1 MRRPAWPAAFV
12 VVLFLC
18 ACYTTHHYSE
28 LEEGLDAGSTTAF
41 AASLQVVACDLAV
54 HRAAPGRLYDLDL
67 TYCRTHF
74 APRVI
79 KAMEGS
85 TAVLRIGLRRR
96 ERGEAAPAGDERNAL
111 DVGLAPDHPLD
122 LSLDLGAGRHTADLG
137 GLMLSRLA
145 LATGAGT
152 ARVAFDDPLA
162 GDLAAFTVSG
172 GPGRLTIA
180 RLGNAS
186 PATFALLAG
195 DGDFEIDLRGA
206 WHGEAGIQVSV
217 SLGDVTLLVP
227 RTLGVQM
234 SVRDGGPAEL
244 VLPEF
249 TRDEQGTY
257 RSPSYP
263 DARHHVAIEIGPG
276 LGRVEARWV
285 EET

>member
-1 MRRPAWPAAFV
+1 MRGATWPAAFV
-12 VVLFLC
+12 SVLLLG
-18 ACYTTHHYSE
+18 ACYTAHDYGE
-28 LEEGLDAGSTTAF
+28 IEEALDAGSATAL
-41 AASLQVVACDLAV
+41 AARVQVVSCDLAV
-54 HRAAPGRLYDLDL
+54 HRAAPGRLYDLTL

-79 KAMEGS
+79 KAMEGT
-85 TAVLRIGLRRR
+85 TAMLRIGLRRR

-111 DVGLAPDHPLD
+111 DVGLARDRPLD

-137 GLMLSRLA
+137 GLTLSRLA
-145 LATGAGT
+145 LATGSGT

-162 GDLAAFTVSG
+162 GDLAAFTVAG
-172 GPGRLTIA
+172 GPGRLAIA
-180 RLGNAS
+180 WLGNAS

-206 WHGEAGIQVSV
+206 WHGEAGMQLSV

-227 RTLGVQM
+227 RPLGVQ
-234 SVRDGGPAEL
+234 VRVREGGPAEL

-249 TRDEQGTY
+249 TRDERGAY

-263 DARHHVAIEIGPG
+263 EARHHVAIEIGQG

-285 EET
+285 EGS